1 MDKLLFQDSP
11 ENNRV
16 QFLKDNCDMIEEV
29 GYMRRFTQEELTE
42 KKERLS
48 TVAIEI
54 NDIEDEK
61 KVETDKFKVRLKPLD
76 REKGVLLKHL
86 KNKTEYVK
94 EPCFKFLFPDE
105 GMAGFYNSAGEL
117 ISSRPLLAE
126 ERQKVIPFRKTGTG
140 N

>member
-1 MDKLLFQDSP
+1 MEKLLFQDYP
-11 ENNRV
+11 EDQRA
-16 QFLKDNCDMIEEV
+16 QFLKDNCETVEPV
-29 GYMRRFTQEELTE
+29 GYMRRFTQDELAE
-42 KKERLS
+42 KKDRLS

-61 KVETDKFKVRLKPLD
+61 KAETDKFKIKLKPLD
-76 REKGVLLKHL
+76 NEKDVLLKQL

-94 EPCFKFLFPDE
+94 EPCFKFLFEDE
-105 GMAGFYNSAGEL
+105 GMAGFYNSSGEL

-126 ERQKVIPFRKTGTG
+126 ERQKVIPFKKTGTQ